1 MNRPN
6 VVSQSE
12 WLAARKE
19 LLAKEKEFTR
29 QRDELSAER
38 RKLPMVKIANE
49 YVFEGPK
56 GPTSLRDLFD
66 NHRQLIVYHFMFD
79 PVWDEG
85 CKGCSFFADN
95 FVGSL
100 VHLGARDTSFAVI
113 SRAPLSKIEAFK
125 RRMGWSFPWLSS
137 FGNDFNYAF
146 RVTLDPERPDYEYNY
161 TNAEALLKAGKIWIS
176 KGEMPGLSVFFRDGD
191 NIFHT
196 YSSYHRGTDLFL
208 NTYNF
213 LDLTP
218 LGRQEENQRMFDW
231 LRHHDR
237 YSEDSQTPTP
247 APGH

>member
-6 VVSQSE
+6 VVSQTE

-19 LLAKEKEFTR
+19 LLAREKEFTR
-29 QRDELSAER
+29 QRDELSAAR
-38 RKLPMVKIANE
+38 RKLPMVKVEKE

-56 GPTSLRDLFD
+56 GPISLHDLFD
-66 NHRQLIVYHFMFD
+66 DRRQLIIYHFMFD
-79 PVWDEG
+79 PDWDEG

-125 RRMGWSFPWLSS
+125 RRMGWGFPWLSS
-137 FGNDFNYAF
+137 FGNDFNYDF
-146 RVTLDPERPDYEYNY
+146 RVTLDPERTDYEYNY
-161 TNAEALLKAGKIWIS
+161 THAEALLKAGKIWFP
-176 KGEMPGLSVFFRDGD
+176 KGELPGLSVFLREGD
-191 NIFHT
+191 KVFHT
-196 YSSYHRGTDLFL
+196 YSSYQRGTDLFL

-218 LGRQEENQRMFDW
+218 LGRQEENEKMFDW

-237 YSEDSQTPTP
+237 YSGDSQNPTG
-247 APGH
+247 APGD